1 VLDESTVNVFFGV
14 SAFWTCFQY
23 KLLGVYHN
31 ELAYACII
39 RLNLDSELSTA
50 WFLKPVLPIFT
61 ETFTPTLLN
70 TENMVKGRAS
80 SLKKYRKMV
89 TSSWP
94 GMIDWMKRLKK
105 THKQVWQ
112 DEVSD

>member
-1 VLDESTVNVFFGV
+1 
-14 SAFWTCFQY
+14 
-23 KLLGVYHN
+23 
-31 ELAYACII
+31 
-39 RLNLDSELSTA
+39 
-50 WFLKPVLPIFT
+50 
-61 ETFTPTLLN
+61 
-70 TENMVKGRAS
+70 MVKGRAS